1 MKIKNYR
8 ARFCNLIGKSL
19 YLFIAC
25 LLLVSCEKQA
35 ALSDQSVV
43 DLSMVQRKRT
53 ELDKWILNTFTLPYG
68 IEIEY
73 RWDKHV
79 SPNGSYTYPPEA
91 ANVKSVLETIKALW
105 LDLYTASDLGGEKF
119 FLGKNPVKIYM
130 YGGKNLDGNGVEL
143 IGNTEATTNEMFLYN
158 VNDFDPKDE
167 DKVFLLMRSVHHQFA
182 KHLMVLFPYD
192 RNKFL
197 SISRNK
203 YLESTKLI
211 ATLFKGTTQGRELLA
226 LSRYANKR
234 GFFTFH
240 SFLSAEDDFS
250 EIISVKLTHSPK
262 DVLKALAEA
271 KEPLH
276 DADPEVQ
283 HIYDE
288 EARQAYKELTEKQAF
303 VEDFFSREIKISLN
317 YLQQKSMKQ
326 LKAYMKQKK

>member
-1 MKIKNYR
+1 MKTISSR
-8 ARFCNLIGKSL
+8 TRFCYLIGRSL
-19 YLFIAC
+19 YLFTAC
-25 LLLVSCEKQA
+25 LLLAGCEQEA

-43 DLSMVQRKRT
+43 DLSMVQRNKT
-53 ELDKWILNTFTLPYG
+53 ELDEWILNTFTRPYG

-73 RWDKHV
+73 RWDKNV
-79 SPNGSYTYPPEA
+79 AQNGSYTYPPES

-105 LDLYTASDLGGEKF
+105 IDLYTTSDLGGEKF

-130 YGGKNLDGNGVEL
+130 YGGKNIDGNGVEL
-143 IGNTEATTNEMFLYN
+143 LGNTEATTNEMFLYN

-167 DKVFLLMRSVHHQFA
+167 DKVFILMRSVHHQFA

-197 SISRNK
+197 SISKSK

-211 ATLFKGTTQGRELLA
+211 ATIFKGDTQGRNLLT
-226 LSRYANKR
+226 LSRYAYKR

-240 SFLSAEDDFS
+240 SFLSAEDDFA
-250 EIISVKLTHSPK
+250 EIISTKLTHSPK

-271 KEPLH
+271 KEPNH
-276 DADPEVQ
+276 DPDPEVQ
-283 HIYDE
+283 QTYDE

-303 VEDFFSREIKISLN
+303 VEDFFNKEIKISLN
-317 YLQQKSMKQ
+317 YLQLISMKQ
-326 LKAYMKQKK
+326 LKAYMKQK